1 MNIYLKDFIKEHRN
15 LINENSEES
24 WNQLYHLILNDRQ
37 SQVDGFYVGAF
48 TDMLLKAGINPLN
61 KMKSVPSCFA
71 YERFETESP
80 VGLIPDHIIEIQE
93 EAFSGCTFGTLY
105 LPKELLQIRSFA
117 FEVCSIKDLYINDK
131 LLNIDARA
139 FDDADIQ
146 HVYFPN
152 LNVSWDWI
160 VGVDGITC
168 LYALNNTI
176 EEVSDKIDQFNN
188 HNKDKDFWDR
198 VTKVKCKDGWV
209 KRG

>member
-1 MNIYLKDFIKEHRN
+1 MNIYLKDFIKEHRD

-24 WNQLYHLILNDRQ
+24 WNQLYHLILNGRQ
-37 SQVDGFYVGAF
+37 SSIDGFYVSAF
-48 TDMLLKAGINPLN
+48 TDMLLKVGVNPLN

-71 YERFETESP
+71 YQRFATEAP

-117 FEVCSIKDLYINDK
+117 FDVCSIKDLYINDK
-131 LLNIDARA
+131 LLHIDTRA
-139 FDDADIQ
+139 FYAADIQ

-152 LNVSWDWI
+152 LNISWDWI
-160 VGVDGITC
+160 LRVDSITC

-176 EEVSDKIDQFNN
+176 EEVSERMHQLNLNQKQG
-188 HNKDKDFWDR
+188 FWEK
-198 VTKVKCKDGWV
+198 VAKVKCKDGWV
-209 KRG
+209 ERG

>member
-37 SQVDGFYVGAF
+37 SSVDGFYVGAF

-71 YERFETESP
+71 YERFETEAP

-93 EAFSGCTFGTLY
+93 EAFSGCTFDTLY

-152 LNVSWDWI
+152 LNISWDWI

-176 EEVSDKIDQFNN
+176 EEVSEKIHQFNLN
-188 HNKDKDFWDR
+188 QKYGFWEK

>member
-1 MNIYLKDFIKEHRN
+1 M
-15 LINENSEES
+15 
-24 WNQLYHLILNDRQ
+24 
-37 SQVDGFYVGAF
+37 
-48 TDMLLKAGINPLN
+48 
-61 KMKSVPSCFA
+61 
-71 YERFETESP
+71 
-80 VGLIPDHIIEIQE
+80 
-93 EAFSGCTFGTLY
+93 
-105 LPKELLQIRSFA
+105 QIRSFA

-152 LNVSWDWI
+152 LNVSWNWI

-168 LYALNNTI
+168 LYALNNTN